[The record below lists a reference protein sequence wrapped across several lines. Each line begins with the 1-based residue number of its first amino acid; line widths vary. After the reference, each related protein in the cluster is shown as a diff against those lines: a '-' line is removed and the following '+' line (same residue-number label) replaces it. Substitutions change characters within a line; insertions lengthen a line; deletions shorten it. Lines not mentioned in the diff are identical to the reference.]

1 MTNVTKPATVRTS
14 LPSTPELSELVHAY
28 ERAFEESTH
37 AVPSQPESGIV
48 LIERARPGSV
58 DPESPAFERRR
69 ARLERRAQRRAARG

>member
-1 MTNVTKPATVRTS
+1 MTNATKPATIRTS

-28 ERAFEESTH
+28 ERAFEEANH
-37 AVPSQPESGIV
+37 AVPSPAESGIV
-48 LIERARPGSV
+48 LVEREQRGSA